1 MSPLSRT
8 RGRARVGAVALV
20 AVVALLS
27 AGKAE
32 AAGQIL
38 ALELSGR
45 DVDRVSRAGT
55 TEPDGYTDVHFRVK
69 VEGRPSASGP
79 WSTE

>member
-1 MSPLSRT
+1 MSPLSRM

-27 AGKAE
+27 AGKEE

-38 ALELSGR
+38 ALELLGR
-45 DVDRVSRAGT
+45 DA
-55 TEPDGYTDVHFRVK
+55 
-69 VEGRPSASGP
+69 EGRPSASGP
-79 WSTE
+79 WSTK